1 MTVMPELPE
10 VETVCRTLRERL
22 QGVRILQVRVIEGRL
37 RKPVAADFAAR
48 LEGRTV
54 AAVTRRGKYIVA
66 ELDGGWTWVSH
77 LGMSGKLT
85 FRERNASLEK
95 HDHLVFT
102 LGEGGELRYHDPRRF
117 GLCVVLPSRE
127 LDAWPPFA
135 RLGMDPLDRRFTGDY
150 LYPLLHRSRRSIRD
164 LLLDQQIVCGLGNIY
179 VNEVLS
185 RIGVRPTR
193 RSYRISRALSAELA
207 HEIRALLREA
217 IRWRG
222 SSVSD
227 YRDGNDDRGAFQWRL
242 RVYDRKGAPCRD
254 CGAPIKRVGLG
265 NRGVFYCP
273 RCQR

>member
-1 MTVMPELPE
+1 MPELPE
-10 VETVCRTLRERL
+10 VETVCRTLQERL
-22 QGVRILQVRVIEGRL
+22 QGVRILEVRVIEGRL
-37 RKPVAADFAAR
+37 RQPVAADFAAR

-102 LGEGGELRYHDPRRF
+102 LDDGGDLRYHDPRRF
-117 GLCVVLPSRE
+117 GLCVVLPDAE
-127 LDAWPPFA
+127 LNAWPPFA
-135 RLGMDPLDRRFTGDY
+135 KLGLDPLDRRFTGDY
-150 LYPLLHRSRRSIRD
+150 LYPFLHRSRRSIRD

-179 VNEVLS
+179 VNEVLF
-185 RIGVRPTR
+185 RTGIRPTR
-193 RSYRISRALSAELA
+193 RGHRLSRALITELVR
-207 HEIRALLREA
+207 EIPALLREA

-227 YRDGNDDRGAFQWRL
+227 YRDGNDHRGGFQWRL
-242 RVYDRKGAPCRD
+242 RVYDRKGAPCYGCRT
-254 CGAPIKRVGLG
+254 PIKRIGLG

-273 RCQR
+273 RCQRR